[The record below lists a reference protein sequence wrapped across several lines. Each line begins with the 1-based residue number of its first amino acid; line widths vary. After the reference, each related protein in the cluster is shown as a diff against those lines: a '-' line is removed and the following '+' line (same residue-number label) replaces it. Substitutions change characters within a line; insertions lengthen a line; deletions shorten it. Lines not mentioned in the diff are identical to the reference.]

1 MSVVGLKRKNTDKFY
16 TNTNVVNLCI
26 NNLKKYININPGD
39 LCIEPSAGSGSF
51 ISQIKLLCKNYLFLD
66 LEPEHNEIIKMDYLN
81 FNYKKIKEE
90 YEKIH
95 IIGNPPF
102 GRQSSL
108 AKKFIKYS
116 SKFCDSISFILPKS
130 FKKDS
135 FKKSIPINFHLEF
148 ELDIPENA
156 FLINNKIHN
165 VPCVFQIWIKKDFNR
180 IIPKKIKPLLFKF
193 VKKNKFPDISFRRVG
208 INAGNIDKN
217 IISKSEQSHYF
228 IKFNQELT
236 DDLFNK
242 LKAIKFLSKDNTVG
256 PRSISKQ
263 ELIKEYNLFLSQ

>member
-1 MSVVGLKRKNTDKFY
+1 MPSFLSEKKGKIT
-16 TNTNVVNLCI
+16 I
-26 NNLKKYININPGD
+26 NKV
-39 LCIEPSAGSGSF
+39 
-51 ISQIKLLCKNYLFLD
+51 
-66 LEPEHNEIIKMDYLN
+66 
-81 FNYKKIKEE
+81 
-90 YEKIH
+90 
-95 IIGNPPF
+95 
-102 GRQSSL
+102 R
-108 AKKFIKYS
+108 
-116 SKFCDSISFILPKS
+116 

-156 FLINNKIHN
+156 FLIDNKIHN

-228 IKFNQELT
+228 IKFNKELT

-242 LKAIKFLSKDNTVG
+242 LKAIKFVSKDNTVG

-263 ELIKEYNLFLSQ
+263 ELIKEYNKVL

>member
-1 MSVVGLKRKNTDKFY
+1 MSVGLNRKNTDKFY

-26 NNLKKYININPGD
+26 NNLKKYINISPND

-165 VPCVFQIWIKKDFNR
+165 VPCIFQIWIKKDFNR

-208 INAGNIDKN
+208 INAGNIDKS

-228 IKFNQELT
+228 IKFNKELT

-263 ELIKEYNLFLSQ
+263 ELIKEYNKVL